1 VSAPLTLSL
10 TAMNKAKQQWSL
22 VLYPDHLALAEAAD
36 TQPYVILRSEMMKS
50 ATLIEGM
57 RVLALTTPIKAT
69 FKMEPPASSALA
81 DWVGKPVLALYYL
94 RRRYSWVLPV
104 AVLWVIGSMPI
115 SGDSSAG
122 REPLP
127 FDPIGLVLGLT
138 LIAAWGWAKWR
149 PHPVLFLVDS
159 LWFLV
164 MAGHL
169 VMEVAKGRSKGWLV
183 LVALLLWMVV
193 SGLRHFARFR
203 GTRLSAS

>member
-1 VSAPLTLSL
+1 
-10 TAMNKAKQQWSL
+10 MNKAKQQWSL
-22 VLYPDHLALAEAAD
+22 ALYPDHLALADAPD
-36 TQPYVILRSEMMKS
+36 TQPSVIPRNEMMKT

-57 RVLALTTPIKAT
+57 RVLALTKPIKAT

-81 DWVGKPVLALYYL
+81 DWIGKPVLALYYL
-94 RRRYSWVLPV
+94 RRRYSWVLPI
-104 AVLWVIGSMPI
+104 AILWVIGSMPM

-127 FDPIGLVLGLT
+127 FDPVGLVLGLT

-149 PHPVLFLVDS
+149 PHPALFLVDS

-169 VMEVAKGRSKGWLV
+169 VMEVAGGRSKGWLV
-183 LVALLLWMVV
+183 LVAFLIWMVV
-193 SGLRHFARFR
+193 SGLRHFVRFR